1 MRFFTYSLTS
11 GSLSISQTDGAMFLS
26 LQCSASS
33 SCTIAGNQ
41 PFQAL
46 TSTAV
51 TLAENQGINLSAV
64 SPASP
69 LDGITITWVSGSIDV
84 LVGFG

>member
-1 MRFFTYSLTS
+1 MRFFTFSLTS
-11 GSLSISQTDGAMFLS
+11 GTLSISQNDGAMFLS
-26 LQCSASS
+26 VQCSDSS

-41 PFQAL
+41 PFKTL

-51 TLAENQGINLSAV
+51 TLGASQGINLSAV

-69 LDGITITWVSGSIDV
+69 LDGITVTWISGSIDI

>member
-1 MRFFTYSLTS
+1 MRFFTFTLTS
-11 GSLSISQTDGAMFLS
+11 GTLSISQNDGAMFLS
-26 LQCSASS
+26 VQCSDSS

-41 PFQAL
+41 PFKNL

-51 TLAENQGINLSAV
+51 TLSSGQGINLSAV

-69 LDGITITWVSGSIDV
+69 LDGITVTYSSGSIDI